1 MKTNKAVKI
10 NANMVGVEVMNI
22 QDAVKAQAAGLDL
35 VDKEGWGYD
44 DYTIVDDESGEE
56 RNPTEQEMFDRIAK
70 DLAEGKEVYACMML
84 ANDWCVQRNAKT
96 NLLCDFYLHQ
106 HVYTMHENKILEGEI
121 VYLSLAH
128 GSLGDD
134 ANTALYG
141 DMAEKLYYFIG
152 FYFTNGRTSKIGFE
166 REQIIKKISSLKMH
180 AHVVLKTKKGGYL
193 TRDLEE
199 IFATTDELVA
209 NLMEG

>member
-1 MKTNKAVKI
+1 MKTNKAIKI

-70 DLAEGKEVYACMML
+70 DLAEGKEVYACMIL
-84 ANDWCVQRNAKT
+84 ANDFRVQRNAKT
-96 NLLCDFYLHQ
+96 SLLCDFYLHQ
-106 HVYTMHENKILEGEI
+106 HVYTMHENKIVEGEI
-121 VYLSLAH
+121 VYLSLAN
-128 GSLGDD
+128 GSLGND
-134 ANTALYG
+134 AASALYG
-141 DMAEKLYYFIG
+141 DMAEQLYYNIG
-152 FYFTNGRTSKIGFE
+152 YYFTNGRTPQIGFQ

>member
-10 NANMVGVEVMNI
+10 NTNMVGVEVMNI
-22 QDAVKAQAAGLDL
+22 QDVVKAQAAGLEL
-35 VDKEGWGYD
+35 VDKEGLRYV
-44 DYTIVDDESGEE
+44 DYIIEDEETGEGRE
-56 RNPTEQEMFDRIAK
+56 PTEQEIFDRITK
-70 DLAEGKEVYACMML
+70 DLAEGKEVYACMTI

-106 HVYTMHENKILEGEI
+106 HVYTMHENKIVEGEI

-128 GSLGDD
+128 GSLGTD
-134 ANTALYG
+134 AADALYG
-141 DMAEKLYYFIG
+141 NMAEQLYYDIG
-152 FYFTNGRTSKIGFE
+152 FYFTNGRTPQIGFQ
-166 REQIIKKISSLKMH
+166 REQIIKKINSLKMH
-180 AHVVLKTKKGGYL
+180 AHVVLKKKKGRYL

-209 NLMEG
+209 NLMED

>member
-1 MKTNKAVKI
+1 MKTNNAVRLSD
-10 NANMVGVEVMNI
+10 NLVGVEVNTI
-22 QDAVKAQAAGLDL
+22 QDVVKAQAAGLEL

-44 DYTIVDDESGEE
+44 FTIVEEGGEE
-56 RNPTEQEMFDRIAK
+56 RKPTEQEVFDRIAK
-70 DLAEGKEVYACMML
+70 DLAEDKEVYACMIL
-84 ANDWCVQRNAKT
+84 ANDWRVQRNAKT

-106 HVYTMHENKILEGEI
+106 HVYTMHENKIVEGEI

-141 DMAEKLYYFIG
+141 GMAEQLYYNIG
-152 FYFTNGRTSKIGFE
+152 YYFTNGRTPQIGFQ

-199 IFATTDELVA
+199 IFATTDELVD

>member
-1 MKTNKAVKI
+1 MKAENAVRLSD
-10 NANMVGVEVMNI
+10 NLVGVEVNTI
-22 QDAVKAQAAGLDL
+22 QDVVKAQAAGLTL
-35 VDKEGWGYD
+35 VDKDGWGYD
-44 DYTIVDDESGEE
+44 YTIMDDESGEE
-56 RNPTEQEMFDRIAK
+56 RSPTEQEFFDRITK
-70 DLAEGKEVYACMML
+70 DLADGKEVYACMIL

-106 HVYTMHENKILEGEI
+106 HVYTMHENKIVEGEI
-121 VYLSLAH
+121 VYLSLAN
-128 GSLGDD
+128 GSLGND
-134 ANTALYG
+134 AATALYG
-141 DMAEKLYYFIG
+141 DMAEQLYYNIG
-152 FYFTNGRTSKIGFE
+152 YYFTNGRTPQIGFQ
-166 REQIIKKISSLKMH
+166 REHIIKKISSLKMH

>member
-10 NANMVGVEVMNI
+10 NTNMVGVEVMNI
-22 QDAVKAQAAGLDL
+22 QDVVKAQAAGLEL
-35 VDKEGWGYD
+35 VDKEGLRYV
-44 DYTIVDDESGEE
+44 DYIIEDEETGEGRE
-56 RNPTEQEMFDRIAK
+56 PTEQEIFDRITK
-70 DLAEGKEVYACMML
+70 DLAEGKEVYACMTI

-106 HVYTMHENKILEGEI
+106 HVYTMHENKIVEGEI

-128 GSLGDD
+128 GSLGTD
-134 ANTALYG
+134 AADALYG
-141 DMAEKLYYFIG
+141 NMAEQLYYDIG
-152 FYFTNGRTSKIGFE
+152 FYFTNGRTPQIGFQ
-166 REQIIKKISSLKMH
+166 REQIIKKINSLKMH
-180 AHVVLKTKKGGYL
+180 AHVVLKTKKGRYL

-209 NLMEG
+209 NLMED